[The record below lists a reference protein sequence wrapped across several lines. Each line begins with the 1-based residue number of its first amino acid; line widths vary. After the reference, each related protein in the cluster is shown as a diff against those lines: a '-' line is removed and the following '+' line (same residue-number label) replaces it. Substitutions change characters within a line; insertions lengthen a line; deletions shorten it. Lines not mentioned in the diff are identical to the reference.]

1 MTLRHFRIFL
11 AVCELESMTAAAER
25 LGMTQPPVS
34 QSIAELE
41 RHYGVRL
48 FERLGRRIKVSS
60 EGEVLRSYAA
70 ETLRLVDEAER
81 GLFDLQDSGSLRV
94 GASMTVGTALLPR
107 ILEELKARMPRLR
120 LYLAVDNTA
129 AIVAKLQAAELDIG
143 FVEGMGEWP
152 EVLAEALYEDELALI
167 CSPRHELAAASRL
180 RPEDLAGRGFVV
192 REEGSG
198 TREAFAEALSA
209 AGIGWAETGVA
220 NSAEAIIE
228 LASRGLGLAFIS
240 RLLVREAVAAGK
252 LVALRVEGLAVKRKF
267 RIVRRRNKR
276 LTETMAAFVEGCRA
290 CIANMPP

>member
-143 FVEGMGEWP
+143 FVEGMGERP

>member
-60 EGEVLRSYAA
+60 EGELLRSYAA